1 MNAPD
6 SSSPKDDR
14 DCVETFGGGIL
25 IEICD
30 TDPGVDRTIPFE
42 TPEERMRRRPTAL
55 IEEYLEAGYFNEE
68 TARIAR
74 EELERR
80 KKQPPATS

>member
-1 MNAPD
+1 MNEPNP
-6 SSSPKDDR
+6 SPARDR
-14 DCVETFGGGIL
+14 ENRVETCGGGVFVEFI
-25 IEICD
+25 D
-30 TDPGVDRTIPFE
+30 TDPRVVHDTAPISR
-42 TPEERMRRRPTAL
+42 EEMMRRRPTAL

-68 TARIAR
+68 TARVAR